1 MWPPPAATL
10 VAMSGPR
17 QTWTHVALWLGL
29 LAAVVGTVV
38 AVTHRRIPTGWFAY
52 APLSD
57 YAFVA
62 GTTNW
67 PVVIGAA
74 VAVSGAVVAAFAAGR
89 LSVRR
94 RR

>member
-29 LAAVVGTVV
+29 VTAVVGTVV
-38 AVTHRRIPTGWFAY
+38 AVTGRRPQAEWFAY
-52 APLSD
+52 APL
-57 YAFVA
+57 AHA
-62 GTTNW
+62 AILPPTNW
-67 PVVIGAA
+67 QVLIGVT
-74 VAVSGAVVAAFAAGR
+74 VAVVGAVVAAFAAGR

>member
-1 MWPPPAATL
+1 
-10 VAMSGPR
+10 MSGPR
-17 QTWTHVALWLGL
+17 QTGTHVALWLGL
-29 LAAVVGTVV
+29 LAAVIGTVV